1 MGRMTVTVEEEL
13 VRRAQRALGT
23 RSKAETI
30 RLALRE
36 VLRRERLVGALA
48 HQGKVDLALDQET
61 LRKLRA
67 DR

>member
-1 MGRMTVTVEEEL
+1 MSRMTITVEKEL
-13 VRRAQRALGT
+13 VSRAQAALGT

-30 RLALRE
+30 RLALKE
-36 VLRRERLVGALA
+36 VLRRDRLAGALA
-48 HQGKVDLALDQET
+48 HQGKVELALDQAT